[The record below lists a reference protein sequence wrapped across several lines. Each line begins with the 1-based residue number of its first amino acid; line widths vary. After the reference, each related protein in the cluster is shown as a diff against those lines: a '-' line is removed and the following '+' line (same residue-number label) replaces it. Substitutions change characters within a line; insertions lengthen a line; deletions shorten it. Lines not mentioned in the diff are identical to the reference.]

1 MTGDL
6 KEKSILV
13 VGAGSIGGISAAF
26 LKNAGYDVE
35 IICKYEEYREIII
48 NRGIVVRGVRGELS
62 ERMNAHV
69 SIKDTGSKKDI
80 ILLAV
85 KATDMSEAAEDLRP
99 FLKPDSLVVSMQNGI
114 CEPELAKILGADH
127 IVGCI
132 VGWGASMEKPGEL
145 LMTSEGDFVI
155 GYIDRPADDE
165 LDTIAGIMS
174 TIHPVRKS
182 SNMMGHLYSKL
193 IINSCITSMGAITG
207 MLLGKM
213 MRRRKIRS
221 LFIAIIREAVELAH
235 VLQIRIEDYGERL
248 NYYDFVDDNKSFPEL
263 RRHIMLLLM
272 GLKYRRLKSSSLQ
285 SLERGKLTEI
295 DYLNGYI
302 SSNGKEY
309 GVPVPLNEAIVR
321 MIHEIEDGE
330 RNISPD
336 NLDKEVFQ
344 KFY

>member
-35 IICKYEEYREIII
+35 IVCKYEEYREIIV
-48 NRGIVVRGVRGELS
+48 NRGIVVGGVRGELT

-69 SIKDTGSKKDI
+69 SIKDTDSKKDI
-80 ILLAV
+80 IFLAV
-85 KATDMSEAAEDLRP
+85 KATDMSEAAEDLRL
-99 FLKPDSLVVSMQNGI
+99 FLKPDSLIVSMQNGI
-114 CEPELAKILGADH
+114 CEPELAKILGSDH

-155 GYIDRPADDE
+155 GYIDRPPDDE
-165 LDTIAGIMS
+165 LDRIAGIMS
-174 TIHPVRKS
+174 VINPVRKS

-235 VLQIRIEDYGERL
+235 VLQIKIEDYGERL

-263 RRHIMLLLM
+263 RRHFMLWAM

-336 NLDKEVFQ
+336 NLNDEVFQ